1 MKISVIIPI
10 YNTEQK
16 LVRCLDSVRNQSFS
30 DFECIMVDDGSTDD
44 SPKIADRYA
53 AIDSRFKAIHKP
65 NGGVSSARNVG
76 LDQAAGEW
84 IVFVDSDDVLKENH
98 LSIMYSAI
106 NMQIDFVY
114 TSWEVI
120 KRDNSIR
127 NIISKDICYQGK
139 EQVRDFICKS
149 EILDY
154 MMPWGKMFRR
164 SIIENK
170 KLRFDTNLTISE
182 DRLFCYNYL
191 LDVRGAVTLSDISY
205 THDASDINSLS
216 NRSYSTKI
224 YEYRYKA
231 FIAPTSQLIKH
242 FDIYTDESFLLWKYL
257 WSLFTTVIFSI
268 NSSSSNIW
276 TMTKKQKQ
284 FFSKYFCWDLYN
296 LLKDAPKNQL
306 FMKRPENN
314 QIIKQQFLSLNMKIF
329 IRMFLQKI
337 KNK

>member
-53 AIDSRFKAIHKP
+53 AIDPRFKAIHKP

-127 NIISKDICYQGK
+127 NIISKDIRYQGK

-216 NRSYSTKI
+216 NCSYSTKI

-242 FDIYTDESFLLWKYL
+242 FNIYTDDSFLLWKYL

-306 FMKRPENN
+306 FMKQLENN
-314 QIIKQQFLSLNMKIF
+314 QIIKQQFLSLNLKIF
-329 IRMFLQKI
+329 IRNFLQKI